1 MLVALVIVLLFVF
14 RSKGDSEVPQI
25 LAKVNELQSGMT
37 KIETN
42 LKDDFRINREES
54 SNTAKTN
61 REELNKAITEFRN
74 ETAEAIRQLFYFL
87 WTIFTLLS
95 HEVFHLSSCTADIFN
110 TFHGLI
116 ELSLNLQQEI

>member
-1 MLVALVIVLLFVF
+1 METTLLIIILMLVALAVVLLFVF

-74 ETAEAIRQLFYFL
+74 ETA
-87 WTIFTLLS
+87 
-95 HEVFHLSSCTADIFN
+95 V
-110 TFHGLI
+110 
-116 ELSLNLQQEI
+116 